1 MPESKQDILFQPLTL
16 PCGRVVKNRFFKSA
30 MSEILGTEDNRP
42 TEALVRLYEGWGKGG
57 TGILVTGNVMVD
69 RKALGEPRNVVMD
82 TEDDLPMLSS
92 WAEAGKKE
100 GSEIWVQLNH
110 PGKQSPKNLSPKPV
124 APSAIPLHPGLQRF
138 FATPKALEEGE
149 ILGIIAAFAR
159 SAGIAKKAGF
169 TGVQIHAA
177 HGYLVSQ
184 FLSPL
189 HNQRK
194 DAWGGSL
201 ENRMRFLMEVYQ
213 AIRKEVGPD
222 FPVGVK
228 LNSGDFRKEGYH
240 PEEAAEVAAA
250 LAAEGLDLLEISGG
264 SYEKPVM
271 MAGMPGGSE
280 GYFLEYARRI
290 RQITAMP
297 LVVTGGF
304 RTASGMVA
312 ALASGDTDMVG
323 LGRPMVLDPSLP
335 LCIAE
340 DKGMAYKSPVT
351 PKSTGIAAVDNI
363 AMLEI
368 TWYERQMGYLA
379 KGLKPRPHENV
390 WASIIKMLLAD
401 GLTRFRRRRS

>member
-1 MPESKQDILFQPLTL
+1 MPGSPQDLLFHPLTL
-16 PCGRVVKNRFFKSA
+16 PCGRVIKNRFFKSA
-30 MSEILGTEDNRP
+30 MSEILGTKDNRP
-42 TEALVRLYEGWGKGG
+42 SQALVRLYEGWGKGG
-57 TGILVTGNVMVD
+57 AGILVTGNVMVD
-69 RKALGEPRNVVMD
+69 RNALGEPRNVVMD
-82 TEDDLPMLSS
+82 SEEDLPLLTS
-92 WAEAGKKE
+92 WAEAGKKQ

-138 FATPKALEEGE
+138 FATPIALEEGD
-149 ILGIIAAFAR
+149 IHGIIASFGR

-194 DAWGGSL
+194 DAWGGNL
-201 ENRMRFLMEVYQ
+201 ENRMRFLMEVYR

-222 FPVGVK
+222 FPVGAK

-240 PEEAAEVAAA
+240 PEEAAEVAAS

-280 GYFLEYARRI
+280 GYFLEYARKV
-290 RQITAMP
+290 RQTTAIP

-312 ALASGDTDMVG
+312 ALASKDTDMVG

-335 LCIAE
+335 LNIAG
-340 DKGMAYKSPVT
+340 DNGMAYKSLVT

-379 KGLKPRPHENV
+379 RGLQPRPHENV
-390 WASIIKMLLAD
+390 WTSIIKMLLVD
-401 GLTRFRRRRS
+401 GITRFRRRRS

>member
-1 MPESKQDILFQPLTL
+1 MPESTQDILFQPLTL

-42 TEALVRLYEGWGKGG
+42 TEALVNLYKGWGKGG

-82 TEDDLPMLSS
+82 TKDDLPMLSS

-138 FATPKALEEGE
+138 FARPKALEEGE
-149 ILGIIAAFAR
+149 IMGIIAAFAR

-177 HGYLVSQ
+177 HGYLASQ

-201 ENRMRFLMEVYQ
+201 ENRMRFLMEVYRG
-213 AIRKEVGPD
+213 IRKEVGLD

-271 MAGMPGGSE
+271 MSGVPGGSE
-280 GYFLEYARRI
+280 GYFLEYARKV
-290 RQITAMP
+290 RQMTTIP

-312 ALASGDTDMVG
+312 ALASGNTDMVG

-335 LCIAE
+335 LHIAG
-340 DKGMAYKSPVT
+340 DKGMAYKSSVT

-379 KGLKPRPHENV
+379 KGQKPRPHENV

-401 GLTRFRRRRS
+401 GITRFRRRRS